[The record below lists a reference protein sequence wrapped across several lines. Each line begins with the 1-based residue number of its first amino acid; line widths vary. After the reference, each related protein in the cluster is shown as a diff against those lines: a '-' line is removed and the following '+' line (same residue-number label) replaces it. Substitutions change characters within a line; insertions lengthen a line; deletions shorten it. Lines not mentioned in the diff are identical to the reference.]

1 MLVIYQR
8 VALIGLGLIAS
19 SMAHAMR
26 AQGLAGE
33 IVGYARTA
41 GTRATALEIG
51 ICDRVC
57 GSAAAAVA
65 GADLVVL
72 AVPVGAMAALAAAIA
87 PHLKPGCTVTDVG
100 SVKQA
105 VIAAV
110 APQMPA
116 GVHFIP
122 GHPLAGTEHSGP
134 RAGFARLF
142 QNRWWLLTPDPAT
155 DRAAVARL
163 RRLCEAMGANVDEMD
178 PAHHDL
184 VLAVTSHAPHLIA
197 YTMVGVADDL
207 RRVTDSEVIR
217 YSAAGFRDFTRI
229 AASDPTMWRD
239 VFLNNK
245 EATLEILGRFT
256 EELFAL
262 QRAIRLGDGE
272 HLHAYFTRTRAI
284 RRGIIEAGQDTAAP
298 DFGREAQAD
307 DKRTGDGQ

>member
-1 MLVIYQR
+1 MAQVYER

-26 AQGLAGE
+26 QFGLAGH
-33 IVGYARTA
+33 IA
-41 GTRATALEIG
+41 GHAKSAETRVIAKEIG
-51 ICDRVC
+51 LCD
-57 GSAAAAVA
+57 SIHQTAAEAVM

-72 AVPVGAMAALAAAIA
+72 AVPVGAMADIAAEIG
-87 PHLKPGCTVTDVG
+87 PHLRPGTTVTDVG

-105 VIAAV
+105 VIDAV
-110 APQMPA
+110 GPKMLE

-134 RAGFARLF
+134 RSGFATLF
-142 QNRWWLLTPDPAT
+142 RNRWWLLTPAPGTDP
-155 DRAAVARL
+155 AAVAKL
-163 RRLCEAMGANVDEMD
+163 RALCEGMGANVEEME

-184 VLAVTSHAPHLIA
+184 VLAVTSHVPHLIA

-207 RRVTDSEVIR
+207 RRVTDSEVVR

-262 QRAIRLGDGE
+262 QRAVRIGDGQQ
-272 HLHAYFTRTRAI
+272 LFDYFTHTRAI

-298 DFGREAQAD
+298 DFGRGKAE
-307 DKRTGDGQ
+307 G